1 MKKFRFRMETEFLC
15 TDRVVTGGYC
25 SKSRAVMP
33 EARKKWVNYLKYK
46 KFIKVF
52 KF

>member
-1 MKKFRFRMETEFLC
+1 MKKFRFHVETEFLC
-15 TDRVVTGGYC
+15 TDRVVSAGYC
-25 SKSRAVMP
+25 SKSRAVIP
-33 EARKKWVNYLKYK
+33 EMRNKLANYLKYK

>member
-1 MKKFRFRMETEFLC
+1 MKKFPFHVETEFLC
-15 TDRVVTGGYC
+15 TDRVVSGGYG

-33 EARKKWVNYLKYK
+33 QARNKSANYLKYK
-46 KFIKVF
+46 EFIKVF

>member
-1 MKKFRFRMETEFLC
+1 MKKFPFHVETEFLC
-15 TDRVVTGGYC
+15 TDRVVSEGYS

-33 EARKKWVNYLKYK
+33 EACNKSSNYLKYK
-46 KFIKVF
+46 RFIKVF